1 MRKFTT
7 LTIDNKTNKKMV
19 YSECSYN
26 GAMFQL
32 ENELYKKGIDIFYTK
47 QTIINDVPL
56 MKIRTTRNELC
67 YYYDENRGYLL
78 KD

>member
-7 LTIDNKTNKKMV
+7 LTIDNKTNKRLV

-26 GAMFQL
+26 EAMHQL
-32 ENELYKKGIDIFYTK
+32 ENELYKKGLDVSYVK
-47 QTIINDVPL
+47 QTIINNVPL
-56 MKIRTTRNELC
+56 MKIRTTRYDLY